1 MPFDRIL
8 SMGIFDNKKNK
19 KYRYKVLTEMV
30 RNDKELQE
38 FLNDQA
44 DLGWRPVNFTVE
56 KITDLEDVP
65 CRFYRIIFESYL

>member
-1 MPFDRIL
+1 
-8 SMGIFDNKKNK
+8 
-19 KYRYKVLTEMV
+19 MV